1 MDSLLNPLNRY
12 STEIMN
18 AAGVLDEVKGTFRPE
33 HSEMM
38 EGVKQRA
45 LSAANEF
52 RTTIRQRLNPEKIK
66 EFYDADPLATM
77 GVATGAFV
85 GFLV

>member
-1 MDSLLNPLNRY
+1 MLHGY
-12 STEIMN
+12 STEIMH
-18 AAGVLDEVKGTFRPE
+18 AAGVLDEVKGTFIPE
-33 HSEMM
+33 NNEML
-38 EGVKQRA
+38 ENVKQRA
-45 LSAANEF
+45 LSAANDF

-66 EFYDADPLATM
+66 EFYEADPLATM